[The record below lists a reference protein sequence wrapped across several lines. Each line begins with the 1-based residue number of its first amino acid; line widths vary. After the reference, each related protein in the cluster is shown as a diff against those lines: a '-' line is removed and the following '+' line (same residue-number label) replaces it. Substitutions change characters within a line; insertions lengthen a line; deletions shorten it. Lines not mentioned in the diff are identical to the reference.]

1 MAFRYGFFDSEITG
15 YDEEGM
21 PQFDRAESS
30 DFLALFIAS
39 IIRSGVL
46 AVPGDNFQVM
56 AGEGMTLLVRP
67 GFGMLQGRFA
77 YDDEESFFA
86 LPEADA
92 KNRRIDRV
100 ILRANYPD
108 RKCEILV
115 RAGVPGAEPQP
126 PELLRTSG
134 DYYELCLAEVSV
146 RANQSVIVQAD
157 ITDTRADTDLCGWVT
172 QTIEQV
178 DTHTLF
184 LQWQDAYQRYYDEST
199 AEFETWLAR
208 IKAQLGEDVVSTL
221 MEWITSLTERTNALE
236 TRAEDIEQEIEE
248 ISTVVEG
255 LGQIVTTLG
264 NSHQEL
270 SQKTETMNQNLSQKI
285 TTVEQALPNKAGKS
299 TVVNTS
305 LLAAD
310 WQGEIVPYTNTLTVE
325 GVQTDS
331 IVEVSLSKNASTDQ
345 VKASMNGQFTD
356 GGQSENS
363 ITLKA
368 YGRKPDMDIPVVVV
382 VRRDV

>member
-46 AVPGDNFQVM
+46 AVPGDNFQVL
-56 AGEGMTLLVRP
+56 AGEGMNLLIRP
-67 GFGMLQGRFA
+67 GFGVVQGRFA
-77 YDDEESFFA
+77 YDDEESFLA
-86 LPEADA
+86 LPEADT

-115 RAGVPGAEPQP
+115 RAGVPSAEPQP

-134 DYYELCLAEVSV
+134 DYYELCLAEVSI
-146 RANQSVIVQAD
+146 RANQSMIVQAD

-172 QTIEQV
+172 QAIDQV

-199 AEFETWLAR
+199 AEFEAWLDG
-208 IKAQLGEDVVSTL
+208 IKAQLGEDVVGVLLESIKKLDLSKADRKDLDKLQMDMTKEMETL
-221 MEWITSLTERTNALE
+221 RDSVSAL
-236 TRAEDIEQEIEE
+236 DK
-248 ISTVVEG
+248 
-255 LGQIVTTLG
+255 
-264 NSHQEL
+264 N
-270 SQKTETMNQNLSQKI
+270 K
-285 TTVEQALPNKAGKS
+285 PNKARVFQTVITASKWTGEVAPFENRLPVESVTTASIIDIGVAPTVS
-299 TVVNTS
+299 T
-305 LLAAD
+305 
-310 WQGEIVPYTNTLTVE
+310 E
-325 GVQTDS
+325 
-331 IVEVSLSKNASTDQ
+331 Q
-345 VKASMNGQFTD
+345 VKAWMAGLFVD
-356 GGQSENS
+356 GGQEEG
-363 ITLKA
+363 IVKIKA
-368 YGRKPDMDIPVVVV
+368 FGRKPEVDIPVTVTI
-382 VRRDV
+382 RGDA

>member
-1 MAFRYGFFDSEITG
+1 MAVTSGFFNSINGDRKYNARQI
-15 YDEEGM
+15 GM
-21 PQFDRAESS
+21 Y
-30 DFLALFIAS
+30 LGK
-39 IIRSGVL
+39 IIRSGVFPNPSTNL
-46 AVPGDNFQVM
+46 QVTAAGGMAVQVWPGRGMADCHWMDNDSMYTVI
-56 AGEGMTLLVRP
+56 L
-67 GFGMLQGRFA
+67 
-77 YDDEESFFA
+77 DD
-86 LPEADA
+86 ADLILD
-92 KNRRIDRV
+92 RIDAVVMRLDESDDAREV
-100 ILRANYPD
+100 CIAV
-108 RKCEILV
+108 KK
-115 RAGVPGAEPQP
+115 GAPASSPQAP
-126 PELLRTSG
+126 AMERTEKVEE
-134 DYYELCLAEVSV
+134 YCLAQIYVPKIKDDGTQEIIQ
-146 RANQSVIVQAD
+146 AN
-157 ITDTRADTDLCGWVT
+157 ITDTRADTEVCGWVT
-172 QTIEQV
+172 SLIDQV

-199 AEFETWLAR
+199 AEFETWLAG

-221 MEWITSLTERTNALE
+221 MGQIDSLTAQTKALE
-236 TRAEDIEQEIEE
+236 IRTGDAEQNIEE
-248 ISTVVEG
+248 ITTIVDG

-331 IVEVSLSKNASTDQ
+331 IIEVSLSKNASTDQ

>member
-1 MAFRYGFFDSEITG
+1 MAVTSGFFNSINGDRKYNARQI
-15 YDEEGM
+15 GM
-21 PQFDRAESS
+21 Y
-30 DFLALFIAS
+30 LGK
-39 IIRSGVL
+39 IIRSGVFPNPSTNL
-46 AVPGDNFQVM
+46 QVTAAGGMAVQVWPGRGMADCHWMDNDSMYTVI
-56 AGEGMTLLVRP
+56 L
-67 GFGMLQGRFA
+67 
-77 YDDEESFFA
+77 DD
-86 LPEADA
+86 ADLILD
-92 KNRRIDRV
+92 RIDAVVMRLDESDDAREV
-100 ILRANYPD
+100 CIAV
-108 RKCEILV
+108 KK
-115 RAGVPGAEPQP
+115 GAPASSPQAP
-126 PELLRTSG
+126 AMERTEKVEE
-134 DYYELCLAEVSV
+134 YCLAQIYVPKIKDDGTQEIIQ
-146 RANQSVIVQAD
+146 AN
-157 ITDTRADTDLCGWVT
+157 ITDTRADTEVCGWVT
-172 QTIEQV
+172 SLIDQV

-199 AEFETWLAR
+199 AEFETWLAG

-221 MEWITSLTERTNALE
+221 MGQIDSLTAQTKALE
-236 TRAEDIEQEIEE
+236 IRTGDAEQNIEE
-248 ISTVVEG
+248 ITTIVDG